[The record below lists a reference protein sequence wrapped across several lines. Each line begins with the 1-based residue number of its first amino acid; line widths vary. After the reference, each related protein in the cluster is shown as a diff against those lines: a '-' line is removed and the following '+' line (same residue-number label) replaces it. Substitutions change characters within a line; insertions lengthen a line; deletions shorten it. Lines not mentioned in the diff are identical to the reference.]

1 MKKLDKLTYVS
12 QAEQVITEKI
22 RKNTKRIRGNE
33 VKEIA
38 LSTNKIRNMLTLIN
52 ELYGMAKA
60 DNEKV
65 LNEEIQSRIQYTKMK
80 LVYEAGRD
88 PNVKDLLKC
97 SDLLEYLDSVGE
109 SKDAL
114 MLVCKYMEALVAYH
128 KFYAPKEN

>member
-12 QAEQVITEKI
+12 QAEQVIGNI
-22 RKNTKRIRGNE
+22 SRDRRGN
-33 VKEIA
+33 IS
-38 LSTNKIRNMLTLIN
+38 LTTNKIRNMLTLIN

-88 PNVKDLLKC
+88 ANVKDLLKC
-97 SDLLEYLDSVGE
+97 SDLLDYLDSIGN
-109 SKDAL
+109 SKDEL

-128 KFYAPKEN
+128 KFYAPKDN